1 MSFNNW
7 SIRRTFLPVLTLQ
20 IVVGSVTIAVL
31 LLVAVLIATG
41 FVLAR
46 SQRCRRR
53 RRGEPFGLVGKEFE
67 TGRSMDWTDL
77 FASSETMGARVS
89 IVRGPL
95 SETVSILQSQL
106 S

>member
-1 MSFNNW
+1 M
-7 SIRRTFLPVLTLQ
+7 LTLQ

-31 LLVAVLIATG
+31 LLVVILIATG

-46 SQRCRRR
+46 SQRCRRLRR
-53 RRGEPFGLVGKEFE
+53 RRGERFRLVGKEFE